1 MLDVVG
7 DLLSIYLCLWQRRD
21 FVLTP
26 IAVLYI
32 PFQLIWKVRIKLSQ
46 KLTLA
51 CSLCLTI
58 IVIVFTVTRA
68 SGLEWQDKLDVLWEV
83 YFQIVA
89 AEVGLILVS
98 MTAFRALF
106 VSRAARNQ
114 HSPHKGP
121 SVWLKS
127 RYFLRNLIDPRRW
140 ISKYS
145 KDMTGGQKDDTMKD
159 GINGELPSIP
169 GATMTGMN
177 TFINRQGEEAKSEI
191 DFSTYPA
198 SAAKNRDTL
207 PSSKHA

>member
-1 MLDVVG
+1 M
-7 DLLSIYLCLWQRRD
+7 
-21 FVLTP
+21 LTP

-32 PFQLIWKVRIKLSQ
+32 PFQLIWKVNIKLSQ

-51 CSLCLTI
+51 CSLCLTT
-58 IVIVFTVTRA
+58 IVIIFTVTRA
-68 SGLEWQDKLDVLWEV
+68 SGLDWQDKLDVLWEV

-114 HSPHKGP
+114 HSRQKSP
-121 SVWLKS
+121 SVWVKS
-127 RYFLRNLIDPRRW
+127 RYFLRNLIDPRRR

-145 KDMTGGQKDDTMKD
+145 NDMTGSQKADNMNV
-159 GINGELPSIP
+159 GFGGELPTIP

-191 DFSTYPA
+191 EFPTYPA
-198 SAAKNRDTL
+198 RAAEKQDTL
-207 PSSKHA
+207 PSSKHL